1 MTVLQTSRR
10 SSSLGS
16 VATAATIGTVLEWFD
31 YLLYGTLAALVFG
44 KVFFP
49 DFEPA
54 TGTLLAF
61 ASFSVG
67 FVARPLG
74 SLVFGH
80 LGDRIGR
87 RPVFV
92 VTILS
97 IGVVTLLIAVTP
109 SYATI
114 GVAAPVILV
123 LLRFLQGF
131 ALGGEYGGAVTILS
145 EFGPS
150 RRRGV
155 LSSLAQVASSIGS
168 FLSLGT
174 VTLVTAVTTDATFAA
189 WGWRIPFA
197 VAGIVALLGGLLRY
211 FTTESPLYVELT
223 EKQEKS
229 HAPVGE
235 VFRRYPRSVV
245 VSILI
250 RMASDVAFYV
260 FLIYSLNYL
269 TDHLG
274 LSSTLSTTA
283 VLIGTTVQC
292 AAMLTTGALSDRYGR
307 RPVYAVG
314 VVGIAVWVFVFFALA
329 DLRIPWLVVVAL
341 AIALLLQGTMSG
353 PQSALLAELFPT
365 RVRYTGVSVG
375 YQFGGITGGAAA
387 PLIAAALVGAFNHW
401 LPIAFYMVV
410 ASIGS
415 LIGLALCPERSKQD
429 LSVIR

>member
-1 MTVLQTSRR
+1 M
-10 SSSLGS
+10 
-16 VATAATIGTVLEWFD
+16 ATAATVGTVLEWFD

-49 DFEPA
+49 DFDPA

-80 LGDRIGR
+80 LGDRFGR

-97 IGVVTLLIAVTP
+97 IGVVTLLIAVIP

-123 LLRFLQGF
+123 ILRFLQGF

-155 LSSLAQVASSIGS
+155 LSALAQVASSIGS

-174 VTLVTAVTTDATFAA
+174 VALITAVTTDANFVA

-197 VAGIVALLGGLLRY
+197 VAGVIALAGGLLRY
-211 FTTESPLYVELT
+211 LTSESPLYVELS
-223 EKQEKS
+223 EKKEKS
-229 HAPVGE
+229 RAPISE
-235 VFRRYPRSVV
+235 VFRGYPRSVI
-245 VSILI
+245 VSVLI
-250 RMASDVAFYV
+250 RMSSDVAFYI
-260 FLIYSLNYL
+260 FLIYSLSYL

-274 LSSTLSTTA
+274 LSPGLSTAA

-292 AAMLTTGALSDRYGR
+292 AAMLVTGALSDRFGR

-314 VVGIAVWVFVFFALA
+314 VIGIAIWVYIFFLLV
-329 DLRIPWLVVVAL
+329 DTRIPWLVIVAL
-341 AIALLLQGTMSG
+341 AIALMFQGTMSG

-387 PLIAAALVGAFNHW
+387 PLIAAALVNAFNHW
-401 LPIAFYMVV
+401 LPIALYMLV

-429 LSVIR
+429 LSTIA